1 MDDESLDVPLGDAE
15 SDGVV
20 DALPD
25 ADTDAD
31 RVVDG
36 DNDAERV
43 LEVVGVIDANSNLR
57 T

>member
-43 LEVVGVIDANSNLR
+43 LEVVGVTDANSNLR